1 MAGKKIRLLLL
12 FFKLL
17 VDNRHQSH
25 GSDRHQTR
33 VRIHFGWSVY
43 TFIVSALLYVSVC
56 LPIYTMV
63 YIDNMQGA
71 RCADL
76 WLWAFHTPLFVRYGL
91 YP

>member
-1 MAGKKIRLLLL
+1 MAGKKIRLVLL

-43 TFIVSALLYVSVC
+43 KFIV
-56 LPIYTMV
+56 
-63 YIDNMQGA
+63 
-71 RCADL
+71 
-76 WLWAFHTPLFVRYGL
+76 
-91 YP
+91 